1 MEIGKAA
8 GLLRGMYD
16 DAPRGE
22 KVTAI
27 HLFGIKYAQ
36 DIESI
41 SPRELVIRAD
51 LHESYHREIR
61 KMIKLAKYVK
71 LK

>member
-8 GLLRGMYD
+8 GLLRRMYD

-22 KVTAI
+22 KVTSI

-61 KMIKLAKYVK
+61 KMLKLAKYVK
-71 LK
+71 LR